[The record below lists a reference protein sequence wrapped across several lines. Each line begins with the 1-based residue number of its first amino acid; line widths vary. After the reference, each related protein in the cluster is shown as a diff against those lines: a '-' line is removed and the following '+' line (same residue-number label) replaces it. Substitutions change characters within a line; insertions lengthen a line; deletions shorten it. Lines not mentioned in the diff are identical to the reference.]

1 MNTQPSYSRPIFLSL
16 TIALIFSACSGQAAI
31 SDKILFGTT
40 LDSSNNR
47 CSEQFVL
54 NTTFFEL
61 VEDGNEAWNAKI
73 DPDSGLY
80 WGNNYKERKVCIQ
93 LKESFTSGS
102 VTIPTSVVGDQ
113 TRFTITPPLPS
124 SISFDETNTNTDQC
138 FIVKVVEDHKR
149 TYTSNNFK
157 IYFGKAEATGD
168 AVLGYDGKKPC
179 DVGFTIEDAEG
190 PGAFVSSMDKVIKET
205 DITPN
210 VDKGKFQVK
219 LRLQPTDDV
228 TIPLNDLFDSKNS
241 GHREGKIFKADCTTP
256 IASLTFTPANFST
269 FQDVCVVGQRDW
281 IEDGAVQWVIEL
293 KKMIS
298 NDSDYSGLKPRNV
311 TVITSDVD
319 TVGYEVKPLSGANVI
334 TTSSQGATISKMAT
348 DDMSVLGSNYAN
360 FEIRLRSKP
369 KEPVTLNFAVANT
382 DGSANSYNDA
392 IFDGASSFTFTQAN
406 WNVFQQVKVKGS
418 SNNANEGNHD
428 YKVVF
433 TTSTTDPSY
442 NTIPKPDFLIRSCD
456 NDGSNMVQRCEL
468 SGMHYDRLT
477 VRESNTT
484 PTTDHTWYIGQR
496 LPTDTVT
503 CAATTTD
510 ATEGTVSN
518 IELNSSNYNKLENST
533 NRLTLTAVD
542 DNDID
547 GTQNYNINVST
558 CSSSDAGYNVNVT
571 PNTTIAASTQ
581 DDENPYEITQTGTTK
596 EATPSQTATLKIR
609 LKVSAEDGAPVTIK
623 ATCTSANSNRECG
636 TINNNGGGPNNQVTF
651 GGGDTTTVY
660 TFTFTGGDDQY
671 SDGNQ
676 DFSIKLEVVSGASP
690 FDLVPPGSHTFTN
703 EDNEPPA
710 HAVFIATTTQTGE
723 MSGLGGVDSSCND
736 NRVTNAPAGS
746 YKALIVDNS
755 TRIATIDGTTATG
768 QVGWVIQPNHH
779 YYLCGSN
786 CSGKNDENSRIF
798 IANSAGL
805 ISELKKANGVGQP
818 FSTDLNDKFW
828 TGMNG
833 NMTTSTTGDPGPNGA
848 DPAYRMNCAGWTYV
862 DGPTNPNNPY
872 YGQYWKGNTTDLN
885 TITGGAAN
893 GPDALCSNSYKLI
906 CIEQ

>member
-1 MNTQPSYSRPIFLSL
+1 MKTKSSFAKIVPILLSFAVIPIL
-16 TIALIFSACSGQAAI
+16 SVFTSCTGESAI
-31 SDKILFGTT
+31 NDKLLFGMT
-40 LDSSNNR
+40 LDDTNNR

-124 SISFDETNTNTDQC
+124 SISFDETNATTDQC
-138 FIVKVVEDHKR
+138 FTVKVIQDHKR

-241 GHREGKIFKADCTTP
+241 GHREGEIFKADCTTP

-477 VRESNTT
+477 VRE
-484 PTTDHTWYIGQR
+484 PATTDHTWYIGQR

-510 ATEGTVSN
+510 ATEGSVNN
-518 IELNSSNYNKLENST
+518 IVLNSSNYNKLEAST

-542 DNDID
+542 DGDID
-547 GTQNYNINVST
+547 GTINYNINVST
-558 CSSSDAGYNVNVT
+558 CSSNDAGYNVSVK
-571 PNTTIAASTQ
+571 PNTTIPASTQ
-581 DDENPYEITQTGTTK
+581 DDEDPYEITKNGKTK
-596 EATPSQTATLKIR
+596 ENTPAQTATLKIR
-609 LKVSAEDGAPVTIK
+609 LKVGAEDGAPVTIK

-636 TINNNGGGPNNQVTF
+636 TITNDGGGPNNQVTF
-651 GGGDTTTVY
+651 GGNDTTTVY
-660 TFTFTGGDDQY
+660 TFTFTGGDDSY
-671 SDGNQ
+671 SDGDQ
-676 DFSIKLEVVSGASP
+676 PFSIKLDVVSGASP
-690 FDLVPPGSHTFTN
+690 FDLVPAGSHTFTN
-703 EDNEPPA
+703 EDDEPPA

-723 MSGLGGVDSSCND
+723 MSGLGGVDLICNG
-736 NRVTNAPAGS
+736 NKVANAPAGS

-755 TRIATIDGTTATG
+755 TRIATTDGTTAAG
-768 QVGWVIQPNHH
+768 QNGWVIQPNHH
-779 YYLCGSN
+779 YYLCGTDCTN
-786 CSGKNDENSRIF
+786 KKDEGSRIF

-805 ISELKKANGVGQP
+805 IGTLVRP
-818 FSTDLNDKFW
+818 FTTNASDKFW

-833 NMTTSTTGDPGPNGA
+833 NMTTSSSGDPGPNGA
-848 DPAYRMNCAGWTYV
+848 DPAYRMNCAGWTYK
-862 DGPTNPNNPY
+862 DGPTSPFNPY
-872 YGQYWKGNTTDLN
+872 YGQYWKGNITDLN
-885 TITGGAAN
+885 AITGGAAN
-893 GPDALCSNSYKLI
+893 DSAALCTNTYKII
-906 CIEQ
+906 CIQQ